1 MLAKLTP
8 VLIVA
13 RRELKDQFR
22 DWRVLF
28 PLLVLTLVF
37 PFLMLMIAGG
47 VVDFVNEYGADLVID
62 SLVPFSILLI
72 GFFPNTISL
81 VVALETFVGEKERG
95 TIEPLLSSPML
106 DWQIYLGKLL
116 VGVLTPLIASYLA
129 ITLYMVMVSRLD
141 LNMPPLGIVAQLYIL
156 TAGHAILMVSGAI
169 VISVQSTSVKAAN
182 LLASFIIIP
191 VAFLVQGESVLLFW
205 GSGRILWL
213 ALVGVIILSTLFI
226 RMGIAHFERE
236 YLLGREI
243 DTLNLRWIWST
254 FWTFFRSGTRQDGSW
269 HRRAVLP
276 ALRRLVM
283 PSLVMLALLLM
294 GGWMGYAQ
302 VTINAPE
309 FIDGSVRNIDDLRE
323 QVSDMPVAQG
333 MNGVEISAPFIFLNN
348 IRATA
353 AIFLFGAVSFGVLG
367 ILFYLLNAGLIGG
380 ILSLFAYVGVSPWLL
395 FSTGILPHGMF
406 ELPALLLSGAAVLH
420 MAVAL
425 VTPQTGKSMGEV
437 FIFLIADWAKV
448 FIGVI
453 VPLLLVAAV
462 VETYVTPI
470 LLHSVLNW

>member
-1 MLAKLTP
+1 MLNLTP
-8 VLIVA
+8 VFIVA
-13 RRELKDQFR
+13 RRELKDQLR

-37 PFLMLMIAGG
+37 PFLMLMFARG
-47 VVDFVNEYGADLVID
+47 VVDFINEYGADLVID

-95 TIEPLLSSPML
+95 TIEPLLSSPMK

-116 VGVLTPLIASYLA
+116 VGVLTPLFASYLA
-129 ITLYMVMVSRLD
+129 ITMYMFMVARLD
-141 LNMPPLGIVAQLYIL
+141 LRMPPAGIIFQLYVL
-156 TAGHAILMVSGAI
+156 TAAHAILMVSGAI

-205 GSGRILWL
+205 GNGQTLWL
-213 ALVGVIILSTLFI
+213 ALVGVIVLSTLFI

-243 DTLNLRWIWST
+243 DTLNLHWIGST
-254 FWTFFRSGTRQDGSW
+254 FWTFFRSGTRADGSW

-276 ALRRLVM
+276 ALRRLAL
-283 PSLVMLALLLM
+283 PSLVMLALLLA
-294 GGWMGYAQ
+294 GGWVGYTQ
-302 VTINAPE
+302 VSAKAPE
-309 FIDGSVRNIDDLRE
+309 LLEGSVRDIDDLRE
-323 QVSDMPVAQG
+323 RVSQMPAAQG
-333 MNGVEISAPFIFLNN
+333 MNGVEISAPFLFLNN
-348 IRATA
+348 LRATA
-353 AIFLFGAVSFGVLG
+353 VIFLGGVVSFGVLG

-380 ILSLFAYVGVSPWLL
+380 VLSLFAYVGVSPWLL

-425 VTPQTGKSMGEV
+425 VTPQTGKSMGEL

-448 FIGVI
+448 FIGMI

-462 VETYVTPI
+462 VETYLTPLI
-470 LLHSVLNW
+470 LRYFMNW